1 MKFGVWQI
9 ITYFLLGRIDRR
21 GNRGRVRKP
30 RRVAAIGRCLR
41 RCFFGDGPVVGWCF
55 WCAQELIEAVFVEDG
70 DVAAGIFEV
79 IDLVLFAAAGA
90 FRPEDEVVDVV

>member
-1 MKFGVWQI
+1 MIDEAIEVEFESPDVSQRSDDVFVGV
-9 ITYFLLGRIDRR
+9 F
-21 GNRGRVRKP
+21 V
-30 RRVAAIGRCLR
+30 
-41 RCFFGDGPVVGWCF
+41 GDGPVVGWCF
-55 WCAQELIEAVFVEDG
+55 WCAQELVEAVFVEDG